1 MSEPP
6 VILVIDDVIENVAVL
21 GAAFS
26 EVAEVQFATSGQE
39 GLELA
44 RRTVPDLILLDVM
57 MPDMDGFQVCEHLQ
71 REDAT
76 RAIPVIFVT
85 ARTDAASESRGLAL
99 GAVDFIHKPLRPDLV
114 QARVRLHLE
123 LARRARAL
131 QAANQAL
138 EDKVAQRT
146 QDLMDALQ
154 RAEGAARSKTDFLA
168 RMSHE
173 LRTPLNAVIG
183 LAQVGLRDE
192 AAGRA
197 THSLYPRI
205 LSAGQHLLRVVSDV
219 LDFSRIEA
227 GKCTV
232 ESRPFDLAATVAQ
245 AAQMLE
251 PQALEQG
258 ISLQV
263 DCSPGPRP
271 RVMGDAQRIQQVLV
285 NLLSNAVK
293 FTERGQVRLR
303 VSSEAAR
310 HVFEVTD
317 TGIGLT
323 PDQISR
329 LFQPFEQADSSSTRR
344 QGGTGLGLVI
354 SRHLAREMGGD
365 ITVRSVPGQGSTFTF
380 TVTLPEAP
388 TRDTEPGALI
398 GGTGRLQGL
407 RVLAAE
413 DMEVNRFLL
422 ARILE
427 QEDARVQFA
436 EDGAAA
442 VQAVQDQ
449 VRPAAAGA
457 TKAAPFDIVLMDLQM
472 PVMDGFEAT
481 RRIREIQ
488 PALPVLGLTA
498 HALPEEQARCHAA
511 GMVGHVAKPVDVE
524 ELVRAIQRACGPRVR
539 GVAPKPPPAAAAVG
553 AVTTAPFLPG
563 PSLPGPLPAPSPS
576 LSPSPAS
583 LNPSAPVIDWAAV
596 AAGLGASDAFLDQLA
611 QGLIKNLGPK
621 PATLRSAVQQ
631 RDLPLIMREAHS
643 IKGVAGNVKADTAFA
658 LARAV
663 ETAAR
668 QGQQECLEQAMA
680 LADAV
685 EKMLEAAQ
693 QRVAGAGGPR

>member
-1 MSEPP
+1 
-6 VILVIDDVIENVAVL
+6 
-21 GAAFS
+21 
-26 EVAEVQFATSGQE
+26 
-39 GLELA
+39 
-44 RRTVPDLILLDVM
+44 
-57 MPDMDGFQVCEHLQ
+57 
-71 REDAT
+71 
-76 RAIPVIFVT
+76 VIFVT

-131 QAANQAL
+131 EAANQAL

-183 LAQVGLRDE
+183 LSQVGLREE

-197 THSLYPRI
+197 AQSLYPRI
-205 LSAGQHLLRVVSDV
+205 LSAGQHLLRVVNDV

-232 ESRPFDLAATVAQ
+232 ESQPFDLASTVAQ
-245 AAQMLE
+245 AAQLLE
-251 PQALEQG
+251 PQALAEG
-258 ISLQV
+258 IALHV
-263 DCSPGPRP
+263 DWSPGPRP
-271 RVMGDAQRIQQVLV
+271 QVMGDAQRIQQVLV

-293 FTERGQVRLR
+293 FTEKGQVRLR
-303 VSSEAAR
+303 VSSVDAR

-323 PDQISR
+323 PEQIAR

-344 QGGTGLGLVI
+344 HGGTGLGLVI

-365 ITVRSVPGQGSTFTF
+365 ITVRSTPGQGSSFTF

-398 GGTGRLQGL
+398 GGTGRLDGL

-442 VQAVQDQ
+442 VRAVQAQ
-449 VRPAAAGA
+449 AGGAAAS
-457 TKAAPFDIVLMDLQM
+457 APFDIVLMDLQM
-472 PVMDGFEAT
+472 PEMDGFEAT
-481 RRIREIQ
+481 RRIRQIR
-488 PALPVLGLTA
+488 PDLPVIGLTA
-498 HALPEEQARCHAA
+498 HALPEERARCHAA

-524 ELVRAIQRACGPRVR
+524 ELVGAIQRACSPRALGFRVS
-539 GVAPKPPPAAAAVG
+539 PPPAAPVARV
-553 AVTTAPFLPG
+553 
-563 PSLPGPLPAPSPS
+563 PSPAPSPAPAPVP
-576 LSPSPAS
+576 PSTS
-583 LNPSAPVIDWAAV
+583 TSIQRPVIDWAAV

-611 QGLIKNLGPK
+611 QGLLKNLGPK
-621 PATLRSAVQQ
+621 PATLRGAVQQ

-643 IKGVAGNVKADTAFA
+643 VKGVAGNVKADAAFT
-658 LARAV
+658 LARAL
-663 ETAAR
+663 EIAAR
-668 QGQQECLEQAMA
+668 QGQQECLGQALA

-693 QRVAGAGGPR
+693 QRVAGAGGSR

>member
-21 GAAFS
+21 GATFS
-26 EVAEVQFATSGQE
+26 EVAEVQFATSGHE
-39 GLELA
+39 GLALA

-57 MPDMDGFQVCEHLQ
+57 MPDMDGFQVCERLQ
-71 REDAT
+71 QEEVT

-131 QAANQAL
+131 EAANQAL

-183 LAQVGLRDE
+183 LSQVGLREE

-197 THSLYPRI
+197 AQSLYPRI
-205 LSAGQHLLRVVSDV
+205 LSAGQHLLRVVNDV

-232 ESRPFDLAATVAQ
+232 ESQPFDLASTVAQ
-245 AAQMLE
+245 AAQLLE
-251 PQALEQG
+251 PQALAEG
-258 ISLQV
+258 IALHV
-263 DCSPGPRP
+263 DWSPGPRP
-271 RVMGDAQRIQQVLV
+271 QVMGDAQRIQQVLV

-293 FTERGQVRLR
+293 FTEKGQVRLR
-303 VSSEAAR
+303 VSSVDAR

-323 PDQISR
+323 PEQIAR

-344 QGGTGLGLVI
+344 HGGTGLGLVI

-365 ITVRSVPGQGSTFTF
+365 ITVRSTPGQGSSFTF

-398 GGTGRLQGL
+398 GGTGRLDGL

-442 VQAVQDQ
+442 VRAVQAQ
-449 VRPAAAGA
+449 AGGAAAS
-457 TKAAPFDIVLMDLQM
+457 APFDIVLMDLQM
-472 PVMDGFEAT
+472 PEMDGFEAT
-481 RRIREIQ
+481 RRIRQIR
-488 PALPVLGLTA
+488 PDLHVIGLTA
-498 HALPEEQARCHAA
+498 HALPEERARCHAA

-524 ELVRAIQRACGPRVR
+524 ELVGAIQRACSPRALGFRVS
-539 GVAPKPPPAAAAVG
+539 PPPAAPVARV
-553 AVTTAPFLPG
+553 
-563 PSLPGPLPAPSPS
+563 PSPAPSPAPAPVP
-576 LSPSPAS
+576 PSTS
-583 LNPSAPVIDWAAV
+583 TSMQRPVIDWAAV

-611 QGLIKNLGPK
+611 QGLLKNLGPK
-621 PATLRSAVQQ
+621 PATLRGAVQQ

-643 IKGVAGNVKADTAFA
+643 VKGVAGNVKADAAFT
-658 LARAV
+658 LARAL
-663 ETAAR
+663 EIAAR
-668 QGQQECLEQAMA
+668 QGQQECLGQALA

-693 QRVAGAGGPR
+693 QRVAGAGGSR

>member
-21 GAAFS
+21 GATFS
-26 EVAEVQFATSGQE
+26 EVAEVQFATSGHE
-39 GLELA
+39 GLALA

-57 MPDMDGFQVCEHLQ
+57 MPDMDGFQVCERLQ
-71 REDAT
+71 QEEVT

-131 QAANQAL
+131 EAANQAL

-183 LAQVGLRDE
+183 LSQVGLREE

-197 THSLYPRI
+197 AQSLYPRI
-205 LSAGQHLLRVVSDV
+205 LSAGQHLLRVVNDV

-232 ESRPFDLAATVAQ
+232 ESQPFDLASTVAQ
-245 AAQMLE
+245 AAQLLE
-251 PQALEQG
+251 PQALAEG
-258 ISLQV
+258 IALHV
-263 DCSPGPRP
+263 DWSPGPRP
-271 RVMGDAQRIQQVLV
+271 QVMGDAQRIQQVLV

-293 FTERGQVRLR
+293 FTEKGQVRLR
-303 VSSEAAR
+303 VSSVDAR

-323 PDQISR
+323 PEQIAR

-344 QGGTGLGLVI
+344 HGGTGLGLVI

-365 ITVRSVPGQGSTFTF
+365 ITVRSTPGQGSSFTF

-398 GGTGRLQGL
+398 GGTGRLDGL

-442 VQAVQDQ
+442 VRAVQAQ
-449 VRPAAAGA
+449 AGGAAAS
-457 TKAAPFDIVLMDLQM
+457 APFDIVLMDLQM
-472 PVMDGFEAT
+472 PEMDGFEAT
-481 RRIREIQ
+481 RRIRQIR
-488 PALPVLGLTA
+488 PDLPVIGLTA
-498 HALPEEQARCHAA
+498 HALPEERARCHAA

-524 ELVRAIQRACGPRVR
+524 ELVGAIQRACSPRALGFRVS
-539 GVAPKPPPAAAAVG
+539 PPPAAPVARV
-553 AVTTAPFLPG
+553 
-563 PSLPGPLPAPSPS
+563 PSPAPSPAPAPVP
-576 LSPSPAS
+576 PSTS
-583 LNPSAPVIDWAAV
+583 TSMQRPVIDWAAV

-611 QGLIKNLGPK
+611 QGLLKNLGPK
-621 PATLRSAVQQ
+621 PATLRGAVQQ

-643 IKGVAGNVKADTAFA
+643 VKGVAGNVKADAAFT
-658 LARAV
+658 LARTV
-663 ETAAR
+663 EIAAR
-668 QGQQECLEQAMA
+668 QGQQECLGQALA

-693 QRVAGAGGPR
+693 QRVAGAGGSR

>member
-1 MSEPP
+1 
-6 VILVIDDVIENVAVL
+6 
-21 GAAFS
+21 
-26 EVAEVQFATSGQE
+26 
-39 GLELA
+39 
-44 RRTVPDLILLDVM
+44 VPDLILLDVM
-57 MPDMDGFQVCEHLQ
+57 MPDMDGFQVCERLQ
-71 REDAT
+71 QEEVT

-131 QAANQAL
+131 EAANQAL

-183 LAQVGLRDE
+183 LSQVGLREE

-197 THSLYPRI
+197 AQSLYPRI
-205 LSAGQHLLRVVSDV
+205 LSAGQHLLRVVNDV

-232 ESRPFDLAATVAQ
+232 ESQPFDLASTVAQ
-245 AAQMLE
+245 AAQLLE
-251 PQALEQG
+251 PQALAEG
-258 ISLQV
+258 IALHV
-263 DCSPGPRP
+263 DWSPGPRP
-271 RVMGDAQRIQQVLV
+271 QVMGDAQRIQQVLV

-293 FTERGQVRLR
+293 FTEKGQVRLR
-303 VSSEAAR
+303 VSSVDAR

-323 PDQISR
+323 PEQIAR

-344 QGGTGLGLVI
+344 HGGTGLGLVI

-365 ITVRSVPGQGSTFTF
+365 ITVRSTPGQGSSFTF

-398 GGTGRLQGL
+398 GGTGRLDGL

-442 VQAVQDQ
+442 VRAVQAQ
-449 VRPAAAGA
+449 AGGAAAS
-457 TKAAPFDIVLMDLQM
+457 APFDIVLMDLQM
-472 PVMDGFEAT
+472 PEMDGFEAT
-481 RRIREIQ
+481 RRIRQIR
-488 PALPVLGLTA
+488 PDLPVIGLTA
-498 HALPEEQARCHAA
+498 HALPEERARCHAA

-524 ELVRAIQRACGPRVR
+524 ELVGAIQRACSPRALGFRVS
-539 GVAPKPPPAAAAVG
+539 PPPAAPVARV
-553 AVTTAPFLPG
+553 
-563 PSLPGPLPAPSPS
+563 PSPAPSPAPAPVP
-576 LSPSPAS
+576 PSTS
-583 LNPSAPVIDWAAV
+583 TSMQRPVIDWAAV

-611 QGLIKNLGPK
+611 QGLLKNLGPK
-621 PATLRSAVQQ
+621 PATLRGAVQQ

-643 IKGVAGNVKADTAFA
+643 VKGVAGNVKADAAFT
-658 LARAV
+658 LARAL
-663 ETAAR
+663 EIAAR
-668 QGQQECLEQAMA
+668 QGQQECLGQALA

-693 QRVAGAGGPR
+693 QRVAGAGGSR

>member
-6 VILVIDDVIENVAVL
+6 VILVIDDVIENVTVL
-21 GAAFS
+21 GATFS

-39 GLELA
+39 GLALA

-57 MPDMDGFQVCEHLQ
+57 MPDMDGFQVCERLQ
-71 REDAT
+71 QEEVT

-131 QAANQAL
+131 EAANQAL

-183 LAQVGLRDE
+183 LSQVGLREE

-197 THSLYPRI
+197 AQSLYPRI
-205 LSAGQHLLRVVSDV
+205 LSAGQHLLRVVNDV

-232 ESRPFDLAATVAQ
+232 ESQPFDLASTVAQ
-245 AAQMLE
+245 AAQLLE
-251 PQALEQG
+251 PQALAEG
-258 ISLQV
+258 IALHV
-263 DCSPGPRP
+263 DWSPGPRP
-271 RVMGDAQRIQQVLV
+271 QVMGDAQRIQQVLV

-293 FTERGQVRLR
+293 FTEKGQVRLR
-303 VSSEAAR
+303 VSSVDAR

-323 PDQISR
+323 PEQIAR

-344 QGGTGLGLVI
+344 HGGTGLGLVI

-365 ITVRSVPGQGSTFTF
+365 ITVRSTPGQGSSFTF

-388 TRDTEPGALI
+388 TRDTEPGELI
-398 GGTGRLQGL
+398 GGTGRLDGL

-442 VQAVQDQ
+442 VRAVQAQ
-449 VRPAAAGA
+449 AGGAAAS
-457 TKAAPFDIVLMDLQM
+457 APFDIVLMDLQM
-472 PVMDGFEAT
+472 PEMDGFEAT
-481 RRIREIQ
+481 RRIRHIR
-488 PALPVLGLTA
+488 PDLPVIGLTA
-498 HALPEEQARCHAA
+498 HALPEERARCHAA

-524 ELVRAIQRACGPRVR
+524 ELVGAIQRACSPRALGFRVS
-539 GVAPKPPPAAAAVG
+539 PPPAAPVARV
-553 AVTTAPFLPG
+553 
-563 PSLPGPLPAPSPS
+563 PSPAPSPAPAPVP
-576 LSPSPAS
+576 PSTS
-583 LNPSAPVIDWAAV
+583 TSMQRPVIDWAAV

-611 QGLIKNLGPK
+611 QGLLKNLGPK
-621 PATLRSAVQQ
+621 PATLRGAVQQ

-643 IKGVAGNVKADTAFA
+643 VKGVAGNVKADAAFT
-658 LARAV
+658 LARTV
-663 ETAAR
+663 EIAAR
-668 QGQQECLEQAMA
+668 QGHQECLGHALA

-693 QRVAGAGGPR
+693 QRVAGAGGSR

>member
-6 VILVIDDVIENVAVL
+6 VILVIDDVVENVAVL
-21 GAAFS
+21 GATFS
-26 EVAEVQFATSGQE
+26 EVAEVQFATSGHE
-39 GLELA
+39 GLALA

-57 MPDMDGFQVCEHLQ
+57 MPDMDGFQVCERLQ
-71 REDAT
+71 QEEVT

-131 QAANQAL
+131 EAANQAL

-183 LAQVGLRDE
+183 LSQVGLREE

-197 THSLYPRI
+197 AQSLYPRI
-205 LSAGQHLLRVVSDV
+205 LSAGQHLLRVVNDV

-232 ESRPFDLAATVAQ
+232 ESQPFDLASTVAQ
-245 AAQMLE
+245 AAQLLE
-251 PQALEQG
+251 PQALAEG
-258 ISLQV
+258 IALHV
-263 DCSPGPRP
+263 DWSPGPRP
-271 RVMGDAQRIQQVLV
+271 QVMGDAQRIQQVLV

-293 FTERGQVRLR
+293 FTEKGQVRLR
-303 VSSEAAR
+303 VSSVDAR

-323 PDQISR
+323 PEQIAR

-365 ITVRSVPGQGSTFTF
+365 ITVRSTPGQGSSFSF
-380 TVTLPEAP
+380 IVTLPEAP

-398 GGTGRLQGL
+398 GGTGRLHGL

-442 VQAVQDQ
+442 VRAVQAQ
-449 VRPAAAGA
+449 AGGAAASA
-457 TKAAPFDIVLMDLQM
+457 SFDIVLMDLQM
-472 PVMDGFEAT
+472 PEMDGFEAT
-481 RRIREIQ
+481 RRIRQIR
-488 PALPVLGLTA
+488 PDLPIIGLTA
-498 HALPEEQARCHAA
+498 HALPEERARCHAA

-524 ELVRAIQRACGPRVR
+524 ELVGAIQRACGPRALGFRVS
-539 GVAPKPPPAAAAVG
+539 PPPAAPVARV
-553 AVTTAPFLPG
+553 
-563 PSLPGPLPAPSPS
+563 PSPAPSPAPAPVP
-576 LSPSPAS
+576 PSTS
-583 LNPSAPVIDWAAV
+583 TSMQRPVIDWAAV

-611 QGLIKNLGPK
+611 QGLLKNLGPK
-621 PATLRSAVQQ
+621 PATLRGAVQQ

-643 IKGVAGNVKADTAFA
+643 VKGVAGNVKADAAFT
-658 LARAV
+658 LARAL
-663 ETAAR
+663 EIAAR
-668 QGQQECLEQAMA
+668 QGQQECLGQALA

-693 QRVAGAGGPR
+693 QRVAGAGGSR

>member
-21 GAAFS
+21 GATFS
-26 EVAEVQFATSGQE
+26 EVAEVQFATSGHE
-39 GLELA
+39 GLALA

-57 MPDMDGFQVCEHLQ
+57 MPDMDGFQVCERLQ
-71 REDAT
+71 QEEVT

-131 QAANQAL
+131 EAANQAL

-183 LAQVGLRDE
+183 LSQVGLREE

-197 THSLYPRI
+197 AQSLYPRI
-205 LSAGQHLLRVVSDV
+205 LSAGQHLLRVVNDV

-232 ESRPFDLAATVAQ
+232 ESQPFDLASTVAQ
-245 AAQMLE
+245 AAQLLE
-251 PQALEQG
+251 PQALAEG
-258 ISLQV
+258 IALHV
-263 DCSPGPRP
+263 DWSPGPRP
-271 RVMGDAQRIQQVLV
+271 QVMGDAQRIQQVLV

-293 FTERGQVRLR
+293 FTEKGQVRLR
-303 VSSEAAR
+303 VSSVDAR

-323 PDQISR
+323 PEQIAR

-344 QGGTGLGLVI
+344 HGGTGLGLVI

-365 ITVRSVPGQGSTFTF
+365 ITVRSTPGQGSSFTF

-398 GGTGRLQGL
+398 GGTGRLDGL

-442 VQAVQDQ
+442 VRAVQAQ
-449 VRPAAAGA
+449 AGGAAAS
-457 TKAAPFDIVLMDLQM
+457 AAFDIVLMDLQM
-472 PVMDGFEAT
+472 PEMDGFEAT
-481 RRIREIQ
+481 RRIRQIR
-488 PALPVLGLTA
+488 PDLPVIGLTA
-498 HALPEEQARCHAA
+498 HALPEERARCHAA

-524 ELVRAIQRACGPRVR
+524 ELVGAIQRACSPRALGFRVS
-539 GVAPKPPPAAAAVG
+539 PPPAAPVARV
-553 AVTTAPFLPG
+553 
-563 PSLPGPLPAPSPS
+563 PSPAPSPAPAPVP
-576 LSPSPAS
+576 PSTS
-583 LNPSAPVIDWAAV
+583 TSMQRPVIDWAAV

-611 QGLIKNLGPK
+611 QGLLKNLGPK
-621 PATLRSAVQQ
+621 PATLRGAVQQ

-643 IKGVAGNVKADTAFA
+643 VKGVAGNVKADAAFT

-668 QGQQECLEQAMA
+668 QGQQECLGQALA

-693 QRVAGAGGPR
+693 QRVAGAGGSR

>member
-6 VILVIDDVIENVAVL
+6 VILVIDDVIENVTVL
-21 GAAFS
+21 GATFS

-39 GLELA
+39 GLALA

-57 MPDMDGFQVCEHLQ
+57 MPDMDGFQVCERLQ
-71 REDAT
+71 QEEVT

-131 QAANQAL
+131 EAANQAL

-183 LAQVGLRDE
+183 LSQVGLREE

-197 THSLYPRI
+197 AQSLYPRI
-205 LSAGQHLLRVVSDV
+205 LSAGQHLLRVVNDV

-232 ESRPFDLAATVAQ
+232 ESQPFDLASTVAQ
-245 AAQMLE
+245 AAQLLE
-251 PQALEQG
+251 PQALAEG
-258 ISLQV
+258 IALHV
-263 DCSPGPRP
+263 DWSPGPRP
-271 RVMGDAQRIQQVLV
+271 QVMGDAQRIQQVLV

-293 FTERGQVRLR
+293 FTEKGQVRLR
-303 VSSEAAR
+303 VSSVDAR

-323 PDQISR
+323 PEQIAR

-344 QGGTGLGLVI
+344 HGGTGLGLVI

-365 ITVRSVPGQGSTFTF
+365 ITVRSTPGQGSSFTF

-398 GGTGRLQGL
+398 GGTGRLDGL

-442 VQAVQDQ
+442 VRAVQAQ
-449 VRPAAAGA
+449 AGGAAAS
-457 TKAAPFDIVLMDLQM
+457 APFDIVLMDLQM
-472 PVMDGFEAT
+472 PEMDGFEAT
-481 RRIREIQ
+481 RRIRQIR
-488 PALPVLGLTA
+488 PDLPVIGLTA
-498 HALPEEQARCHAA
+498 HALPEERARCHAA

-524 ELVRAIQRACGPRVR
+524 ELVGAIQRACSPRALGFRVS
-539 GVAPKPPPAAAAVG
+539 PPPAAPVARV
-553 AVTTAPFLPG
+553 
-563 PSLPGPLPAPSPS
+563 PSPAPSPAPAPVP
-576 LSPSPAS
+576 PSTS
-583 LNPSAPVIDWAAV
+583 TSMQRPVIDWAAV

-611 QGLIKNLGPK
+611 QGLLKNLGPK
-621 PATLRSAVQQ
+621 PATLRGAVQQ

-643 IKGVAGNVKADTAFA
+643 VKGVAGNVKADAAFT
-658 LARAV
+658 LARAL
-663 ETAAR
+663 EIAAR
-668 QGQQECLEQAMA
+668 QGQQECLGQALA

-685 EKMLEAAQ
+685 EEMLEAAQ
-693 QRVAGAGGPR
+693 QRVAGAGGSR

>member
-1 MSEPP
+1 
-6 VILVIDDVIENVAVL
+6 
-21 GAAFS
+21 
-26 EVAEVQFATSGQE
+26 
-39 GLELA
+39 
-44 RRTVPDLILLDVM
+44 
-57 MPDMDGFQVCEHLQ
+57 
-71 REDAT
+71 
-76 RAIPVIFVT
+76 
-85 ARTDAASESRGLAL
+85 
-99 GAVDFIHKPLRPDLV
+99 
-114 QARVRLHLE
+114 VRLHLE

-131 QAANQAL
+131 EAANQAL

-146 QDLMDALQ
+146 QDLMDALL

-183 LAQVGLRDE
+183 LAQVGLREE
-192 AAGRA
+192 AAGRPA
-197 THSLYPRI
+197 QSLYQRI
-205 LSAGQHLLRVVSDV
+205 LSAGQHLLRVVNDV

-232 ESRPFDLAATVAQ
+232 ESQPFDLASTVAQ
-245 AAQMLE
+245 AAQLLE
-251 PQALEQG
+251 PQALAEG
-258 ISLQV
+258 IALHV
-263 DCSPGPRP
+263 DWSPGPRP
-271 RVMGDAQRIQQVLV
+271 MVMGDAQRIQQVLV

-293 FTERGQVRLR
+293 FTEKGQVRLR
-303 VSSEAAR
+303 VSSVDAR
-310 HVFEVTD
+310 YVFEVTD

-323 PDQISR
+323 PEQIAR

-344 QGGTGLGLVI
+344 HGGTGLGLVI

-365 ITVRSVPGQGSTFTF
+365 ITVRSTPGQGSSFSF
-380 TVTLPEAP
+380 IVTLPEAP

-398 GGTGRLQGL
+398 GGTGRLDGL
-407 RVLAAE
+407 KVLAAE

-442 VQAVQDQ
+442 VRAVQAQ
-449 VRPAAAGA
+449 AGPAAGGA
-457 TKAAPFDIVLMDLQM
+457 ATSTPFDVVLMDLQM
-472 PVMDGFEAT
+472 PEMDGFEAT
-481 RRIREIQ
+481 RRIRQIR
-488 PALPVLGLTA
+488 PDLPVIGLTA
-498 HALPEEQARCHAA
+498 HALPEERARCHAA

-524 ELVRAIQRACGPRVR
+524 ELVGAIQRACGPRALGFRVS
-539 GVAPKPPPAAAAVG
+539 PPPAPPVARV
-553 AVTTAPFLPG
+553 
-563 PSLPGPLPAPSPS
+563 PSPAPSPA
-576 LSPSPAS
+576 LSPPPSPAPAPVS
-583 LNPSAPVIDWAAV
+583 SSTSTSMERPVIDWAAV

-611 QGLIKNLGPK
+611 QGLLKNLGPK
-621 PATLRSAVQQ
+621 PATLRSAVRQ

-643 IKGVAGNVKADTAFA
+643 VKGVAGNVKADAAFA

-668 QGQQECLEQAMA
+668 QGQQECLGQALA

-693 QRVAGAGGPR
+693 LRVAGAGSSR

>member
-21 GAAFS
+21 GATFS

-39 GLELA
+39 GLALA

-57 MPDMDGFQVCEHLQ
+57 MPDMDGFQVCERLQ
-71 REDAT
+71 QEDAT

-131 QAANQAL
+131 EAANQAL
-138 EDKVAQRT
+138 EDKVTQRT

-183 LAQVGLRDE
+183 LSQVGLREE

-197 THSLYPRI
+197 AQSLYPRI
-205 LSAGQHLLRVVSDV
+205 LSAGQHLLRVVNDV

-232 ESRPFDLAATVAQ
+232 ESQPFDLASTVAQ
-245 AAQMLE
+245 AAQLLE
-251 PQALEQG
+251 PQALAEG
-258 ISLQV
+258 IALHV
-263 DCSPGPRP
+263 DWSPGPRP
-271 RVMGDAQRIQQVLV
+271 QVMGDAQRIQQVLV

-293 FTERGQVRLR
+293 FTEKGQVRLR
-303 VSSEAAR
+303 VSSVDAR
-310 HVFEVTD
+310 YVFEVTD

-323 PDQISR
+323 PEQIAR

-344 QGGTGLGLVI
+344 HGGTGLGLVI

-365 ITVRSVPGQGSTFTF
+365 ITVRSTPGQGSSFSF
-380 TVTLPEAP
+380 IVTLPEAP

-398 GGTGRLQGL
+398 GGTGRLDGL
-407 RVLAAE
+407 KVLAAE

-442 VQAVQDQ
+442 VRAVQAQ
-449 VRPAAAGA
+449 AGGAAAS
-457 TKAAPFDIVLMDLQM
+457 AAFDIVLMDLQM
-472 PVMDGFEAT
+472 PEMDGFEAT
-481 RRIREIQ
+481 RRIRQIR
-488 PALPVLGLTA
+488 PDLPVIGLTA
-498 HALPEEQARCHAA
+498 HALPEERARCHAA

-524 ELVRAIQRACGPRVR
+524 ELVGAIQRACGPRVLGFR
-539 GVAPKPPPAAAAVG
+539 VSPPPAAPVARV
-553 AVTTAPFLPG
+553 
-563 PSLPGPLPAPSPS
+563 PSPAPSPAPAPVP
-576 LSPSPAS
+576 PSTS
-583 LNPSAPVIDWAAV
+583 TSMQRPVIDWAAV

-611 QGLIKNLGPK
+611 QGLLKNLGPK
-621 PATLRSAVQQ
+621 PATLRGAVEQ

-643 IKGVAGNVKADTAFA
+643 VKGVAGNVKADAAFT

-663 ETAAR
+663 EIAAR
-668 QGQQECLEQAMA
+668 QGQQECLGQALA

-693 QRVAGAGGPR
+693 QRVAGAGGSR

>member
-1 MSEPP
+1 
-6 VILVIDDVIENVAVL
+6 
-21 GAAFS
+21 
-26 EVAEVQFATSGQE
+26 
-39 GLELA
+39 LE
-44 RRTVPDLILLDVM
+44 
-57 MPDMDGFQVCEHLQ
+57 
-71 REDAT
+71 
-76 RAIPVIFVT
+76 
-85 ARTDAASESRGLAL
+85 
-99 GAVDFIHKPLRPDLV
+99 
-114 QARVRLHLE
+114 
-123 LARRARAL
+123 
-131 QAANQAL
+131 AANQAL

-183 LAQVGLRDE
+183 LSQVGLREE

-197 THSLYPRI
+197 AQSLYPRI
-205 LSAGQHLLRVVSDV
+205 LSAGQHLLRVVNDV

-232 ESRPFDLAATVAQ
+232 ESQPFDLASTVAQ
-245 AAQMLE
+245 AAQLLE
-251 PQALEQG
+251 PQALAEG
-258 ISLQV
+258 IALNV
-263 DCSPGPRP
+263 DWSPGPRP
-271 RVMGDAQRIQQVLV
+271 KVMGDAQRIQQVLV

-293 FTERGQVRLR
+293 FTEKGQVRLR
-303 VSSEAAR
+303 VSSVDAR
-310 HVFEVTD
+310 YVFEVTD

-323 PDQISR
+323 PEQIAR

-344 QGGTGLGLVI
+344 HGGTGLGLVI

-365 ITVRSVPGQGSTFTF
+365 ITVRSTPGQGSSFSF
-380 TVTLPEAP
+380 IVTLPEAP

-398 GGTGRLQGL
+398 GGTGRLDGL
-407 RVLAAE
+407 KVLAAE

-442 VQAVQDQ
+442 VRAVQAQ
-449 VRPAAAGA
+449 AGGAAAS
-457 TKAAPFDIVLMDLQM
+457 AAFDIVLMDLQM
-472 PVMDGFEAT
+472 PEMDGFEAT
-481 RRIREIQ
+481 RRIRQIR
-488 PALPVLGLTA
+488 PDLPVIGLTA
-498 HALPEEQARCHAA
+498 HALPEERARCHAA

-524 ELVRAIQRACGPRVR
+524 ELVGAIQRACGPRALGFRVS
-539 GVAPKPPPAAAAVG
+539 PPPAAPVARV
-553 AVTTAPFLPG
+553 
-563 PSLPGPLPAPSPS
+563 PSPAPSPP
-576 LSPSPAS
+576 PSPAPAPV
-583 LNPSAPVIDWAAV
+583 PSSTSTSTSTSMERPVIDWAAV

-611 QGLIKNLGPK
+611 QGLLKNLGPK

-643 IKGVAGNVKADTAFA
+643 VKGVAGNVKADAAFA

-668 QGQQECLEQAMA
+668 QGQQECLGQALA

-693 QRVAGAGGPR
+693 QRVAGAGGSR

>member
-21 GAAFS
+21 GATFS

-39 GLELA
+39 GLALA

-57 MPDMDGFQVCEHLQ
+57 MPDMDGFQVCERLQ
-71 REDAT
+71 QEDAT

-131 QAANQAL
+131 EAANQAL

-183 LAQVGLRDE
+183 LSQVGLREE

-197 THSLYPRI
+197 AQSLYPRI
-205 LSAGQHLLRVVSDV
+205 LSAGQHLLRVVNDV

-232 ESRPFDLAATVAQ
+232 ESQPFDLASTVAQ
-245 AAQMLE
+245 AAQLLE
-251 PQALEQG
+251 PQALAEG
-258 ISLQV
+258 IALHV
-263 DCSPGPRP
+263 DWSPGPRP
-271 RVMGDAQRIQQVLV
+271 QVMGDAQRIQQVLV

-293 FTERGQVRLR
+293 FTEKGQVRLR
-303 VSSEAAR
+303 VSSVDAR

-323 PDQISR
+323 PEQIAR

-344 QGGTGLGLVI
+344 HGGTGLGLVI

-365 ITVRSVPGQGSTFTF
+365 ITVRSTPGQGSSFTF

-398 GGTGRLQGL
+398 GGTGRLDGL

-442 VQAVQDQ
+442 VRAVQAQ
-449 VRPAAAGA
+449 AGGAAAS
-457 TKAAPFDIVLMDLQM
+457 APFDIVLMDLQM
-472 PVMDGFEAT
+472 PEMDGFEAT
-481 RRIREIQ
+481 RRIRQIR
-488 PALPVLGLTA
+488 PDLPVIGLTA
-498 HALPEEQARCHAA
+498 HALPEERARCHAA

-524 ELVRAIQRACGPRVR
+524 ELVGAIQRACSPRALGFRVS
-539 GVAPKPPPAAAAVG
+539 PPPAAPVARV
-553 AVTTAPFLPG
+553 
-563 PSLPGPLPAPSPS
+563 PSPAPSPAPAPVP
-576 LSPSPAS
+576 PSTS
-583 LNPSAPVIDWAAV
+583 TSMQRPVIDWAAV
-596 AAGLGASDAFLDQLA
+596 AAGLGASEAFLDQLA
-611 QGLIKNLGPK
+611 QGLLKNLGPK
-621 PATLRSAVQQ
+621 PATLRGAVQQ

-643 IKGVAGNVKADTAFA
+643 VKGVAGNVKADAAFT
-658 LARAV
+658 LARAL
-663 ETAAR
+663 EIAAR
-668 QGQQECLEQAMA
+668 QGQQECLGQALA

-693 QRVAGAGGPR
+693 QRVAGAGGSR

>member
-1 MSEPP
+1 MNPQP

-21 GAAFS
+21 GAALS
-26 EVAEVQFATSGQE
+26 QVADVQFATSGQE

-44 RRTVPDLILLDVM
+44 RRTAPDLILLDVM
-57 MPDMDGFQVCEHLQ
+57 MPDMDGFQVCERLQ
-71 REDAT
+71 QEEVT

-131 QAANQAL
+131 EAANQAL

-183 LAQVGLRDE
+183 LSQVGLREE

-197 THSLYPRI
+197 AQSLYPRI
-205 LSAGQHLLRVVSDV
+205 LSAGQHLLRVVNDV

-232 ESRPFDLAATVAQ
+232 ESQPFDLASTVAQ
-245 AAQMLE
+245 AAQLLE
-251 PQALEQG
+251 PQALAEG
-258 ISLQV
+258 IALHV
-263 DCSPGPRP
+263 DWSPGPRP
-271 RVMGDAQRIQQVLV
+271 QVMGDAQRIQQVLV

-293 FTERGQVRLR
+293 FTEKGQVRLR
-303 VSSEAAR
+303 VSSVDAR

-323 PDQISR
+323 PEQIAR

-344 QGGTGLGLVI
+344 HGGTGLGLVI

-365 ITVRSVPGQGSTFTF
+365 ITVRSTPGQGSSFTF

-398 GGTGRLQGL
+398 GGTGRLDGL

-442 VQAVQDQ
+442 VRAVQAQ
-449 VRPAAAGA
+449 AGGAAAS
-457 TKAAPFDIVLMDLQM
+457 APFDIVLMDLQM
-472 PVMDGFEAT
+472 PEMDGFEAT
-481 RRIREIQ
+481 RRIRQIR
-488 PALPVLGLTA
+488 PDLPVIGLTA
-498 HALPEEQARCHAA
+498 HALPEERARCHAA

-524 ELVRAIQRACGPRVR
+524 ELVGAIQRACSPRALGFRVS
-539 GVAPKPPPAAAAVG
+539 PPPAAPVARV
-553 AVTTAPFLPG
+553 
-563 PSLPGPLPAPSPS
+563 PSPAPSPAPAPVP
-576 LSPSPAS
+576 PSTS
-583 LNPSAPVIDWAAV
+583 TSMQRPVIDWAAV

-611 QGLIKNLGPK
+611 QGLLKNLGPK
-621 PATLRSAVQQ
+621 PATLRGAVEQ

-643 IKGVAGNVKADTAFA
+643 VKGVAGNVKADAAFT
-658 LARAV
+658 LARAL
-663 ETAAR
+663 EIAAR
-668 QGQQECLEQAMA
+668 QGQQECLGQALA

-693 QRVAGAGGPR
+693 QRVAGAGGSR

>member
-6 VILVIDDVIENVAVL
+6 VILVIDDVIENVTVL
-21 GAAFS
+21 GATFS
-26 EVAEVQFATSGQE
+26 TSGQE
-39 GLELA
+39 GLALA

-57 MPDMDGFQVCEHLQ
+57 MPDMDGFQVCERLQ
-71 REDAT
+71 QEEAT

-131 QAANQAL
+131 EAANQAL

-183 LAQVGLRDE
+183 LSQVGLREE

-197 THSLYPRI
+197 AQSLYPRI
-205 LSAGQHLLRVVSDV
+205 LSAGQHLLRVVNDV

-232 ESRPFDLAATVAQ
+232 ESQPFDLASTVAQ
-245 AAQMLE
+245 AAQLLE
-251 PQALEQG
+251 PQALAEG
-258 ISLQV
+258 IALHV
-263 DCSPGPRP
+263 DWSPGPRP
-271 RVMGDAQRIQQVLV
+271 QVMGDAQRIQQVLV

-293 FTERGQVRLR
+293 FTEKGQVRLR
-303 VSSEAAR
+303 VSSVDAR

-323 PDQISR
+323 PEQIAR

-344 QGGTGLGLVI
+344 HGGTGLGLVI

-365 ITVRSVPGQGSTFTF
+365 ITVRSTPGQGSSFTF

-398 GGTGRLQGL
+398 GGTGRLDGL

-442 VQAVQDQ
+442 VRAVQAQ
-449 VRPAAAGA
+449 AGGAAAS
-457 TKAAPFDIVLMDLQM
+457 APFDIVLMDLQM
-472 PVMDGFEAT
+472 PEMDGFEAT
-481 RRIREIQ
+481 RRIRQIR
-488 PALPVLGLTA
+488 PDLPVIGLTA
-498 HALPEEQARCHAA
+498 HALPEERARCHAA

-524 ELVRAIQRACGPRVR
+524 ELVGAIQRACSPRALGFRVS
-539 GVAPKPPPAAAAVG
+539 PPPAAPVARV
-553 AVTTAPFLPG
+553 
-563 PSLPGPLPAPSPS
+563 PSPAPSPAPAPVP
-576 LSPSPAS
+576 PSTS
-583 LNPSAPVIDWAAV
+583 TSMQRPVIDWAAV

-611 QGLIKNLGPK
+611 QGLLKNLGPK
-621 PATLRSAVQQ
+621 PATLRGAVQQ

-643 IKGVAGNVKADTAFA
+643 VKGVAGNVKADAAFT
-658 LARAV
+658 LARAL
-663 ETAAR
+663 EIAAR
-668 QGQQECLEQAMA
+668 QGQQECLGQALA

-693 QRVAGAGGPR
+693 QRVAGAGGSR

>member
-21 GAAFS
+21 GATFS
-26 EVAEVQFATSGQE
+26 EVAEVQFATSGHE
-39 GLELA
+39 GLALA

-57 MPDMDGFQVCEHLQ
+57 MPDMDGFQVCERLQ
-71 REDAT
+71 QEEVT

-131 QAANQAL
+131 EAANQAL

-183 LAQVGLRDE
+183 LSQVGLREE

-197 THSLYPRI
+197 AQSLYPRI
-205 LSAGQHLLRVVSDV
+205 LSAGQHLLRVVNDV

-232 ESRPFDLAATVAQ
+232 ESQPFDLASTVAQ
-245 AAQMLE
+245 AAQLLE
-251 PQALEQG
+251 PQALAEG
-258 ISLQV
+258 IALHV
-263 DCSPGPRP
+263 DWSPGPRP
-271 RVMGDAQRIQQVLV
+271 QVMGDAQRIQQVLV

-293 FTERGQVRLR
+293 FTEKGQVRLR
-303 VSSEAAR
+303 VSSVDAR

-323 PDQISR
+323 PEQIAR

-344 QGGTGLGLVI
+344 HGGTGLGLVI

-365 ITVRSVPGQGSTFTF
+365 ITVRSTPGQGSSFTF

-398 GGTGRLQGL
+398 GGTGRLDGL

-442 VQAVQDQ
+442 VRAVQAQ
-449 VRPAAAGA
+449 AGGAAAS
-457 TKAAPFDIVLMDLQM
+457 APFDIVLMDLQM
-472 PVMDGFEAT
+472 PEMDGFEAT
-481 RRIREIQ
+481 RRIRQIR
-488 PALPVLGLTA
+488 PDLPVIGLTA
-498 HALPEEQARCHAA
+498 HALPEERARCHAA

-524 ELVRAIQRACGPRVR
+524 ELVGAIQRACSPRALGFRVS
-539 GVAPKPPPAAAAVG
+539 PPPAAPVARV
-553 AVTTAPFLPG
+553 
-563 PSLPGPLPAPSPS
+563 PSPAPSPAPAPVP
-576 LSPSPAS
+576 PSTS
-583 LNPSAPVIDWAAV
+583 TSIQRPVIDWAAV

-611 QGLIKNLGPK
+611 QGLLKNLGPK
-621 PATLRSAVQQ
+621 PATLRGAVQQ

-643 IKGVAGNVKADTAFA
+643 VKGVAGNVKADAAFT
-658 LARAV
+658 LARTV
-663 ETAAR
+663 EIAAR
-668 QGQQECLEQAMA
+668 QGQQECLGQALA

-693 QRVAGAGGPR
+693 QRVAGAGGSR

>member
-1 MSEPP
+1 MSEAP

-21 GAAFS
+21 GATFS

-44 RRTVPDLILLDVM
+44 RRSVPDLILLDVM
-57 MPDMDGFQVCEHLQ
+57 MPDMDGFQVCERLQ
-71 REDAT
+71 QEDAT

-131 QAANQAL
+131 EAANQAL

-183 LAQVGLRDE
+183 LAQVGLREE
-192 AAGRA
+192 AAGRPA
-197 THSLYPRI
+197 QSLYPRI
-205 LSAGQHLLRVVSDV
+205 LSAGQHLLRVVNDV

-232 ESRPFDLAATVAQ
+232 ESQPFDLASTVAQ
-245 AAQMLE
+245 AAQLLE
-251 PQALEQG
+251 PQALAEG
-258 ISLQV
+258 IALHV
-263 DCSPGPRP
+263 DWSPGPRP
-271 RVMGDAQRIQQVLV
+271 KVMGDAQRIQQVLV

-293 FTERGQVRLR
+293 FTEKGQVRLR
-303 VSSEAAR
+303 VSSVDAR
-310 HVFEVTD
+310 YVFEVTD

-323 PDQISR
+323 PEQIAR

-344 QGGTGLGLVI
+344 HGGTGLGLVI

-365 ITVRSVPGQGSTFTF
+365 ITVRSTPGQGSSFSF
-380 TVTLPEAP
+380 IVTLPEAP

-398 GGTGRLQGL
+398 GGTGRLDGL
-407 RVLAAE
+407 KVLAAE

-442 VQAVQDQ
+442 VRAVQAQ
-449 VRPAAAGA
+449 AGGAAAS
-457 TKAAPFDIVLMDLQM
+457 AAFDIVLMDLQM
-472 PVMDGFEAT
+472 PEMDGFEAT
-481 RRIREIQ
+481 RRIRQIR
-488 PALPVLGLTA
+488 PDLPVIGLTA
-498 HALPEEQARCHAA
+498 HALPEERARCHAA

-524 ELVRAIQRACGPRVR
+524 ELVGAIQRACGPRVLGFR
-539 GVAPKPPPAAAAVG
+539 VSPPPAAPVARV
-553 AVTTAPFLPG
+553 
-563 PSLPGPLPAPSPS
+563 PSPP
-576 LSPSPAS
+576 PSPAPAPV
-583 LNPSAPVIDWAAV
+583 PSSTSTSTSTSMERPVIDWAAV

-611 QGLIKNLGPK
+611 QGLLKNLGPK
-621 PATLRSAVQQ
+621 PATLRGAVQQ

-643 IKGVAGNVKADTAFA
+643 VKGVAGNVKADAAFT

-668 QGQQECLEQAMA
+668 QGQQECLGQALA

-693 QRVAGAGGPR
+693 QRVAGAGGSR

>member
-21 GAAFS
+21 GATFS
-26 EVAEVQFATSGQE
+26 EVAEVQFATSGHE
-39 GLELA
+39 GLALA

-57 MPDMDGFQVCEHLQ
+57 MPDMDGFQVCERLQ
-71 REDAT
+71 QEEVT

-131 QAANQAL
+131 EAANQAL

-183 LAQVGLRDE
+183 LSQVGLREE

-197 THSLYPRI
+197 AQSLYPRI
-205 LSAGQHLLRVVSDV
+205 LSAGQHLLRVVNDV

-232 ESRPFDLAATVAQ
+232 ESQPFDLASTVAQ
-245 AAQMLE
+245 AAQLLE
-251 PQALEQG
+251 PQALAEG
-258 ISLQV
+258 IALHV
-263 DCSPGPRP
+263 DWSPGPRP
-271 RVMGDAQRIQQVLV
+271 QVMGDAQRIQQVLV

-293 FTERGQVRLR
+293 FTEKGQVRLR
-303 VSSEAAR
+303 VSSVDAR

-323 PDQISR
+323 PEQIAR

-344 QGGTGLGLVI
+344 HGGTGLGLVI

-365 ITVRSVPGQGSTFTF
+365 ITVRSTPGQGSSFTF

-398 GGTGRLQGL
+398 GGTGRLDGL

-442 VQAVQDQ
+442 VRAVQAQ
-449 VRPAAAGA
+449 AGGAAAS
-457 TKAAPFDIVLMDLQM
+457 APFDIVLMDLQM
-472 PVMDGFEAT
+472 PEMDGFEAT
-481 RRIREIQ
+481 RRIRQIR
-488 PALPVLGLTA
+488 PDLPVIGLTA
-498 HALPEEQARCHAA
+498 HALPEERARCHAA

-524 ELVRAIQRACGPRVR
+524 ELVGAIQRACSPRALGFRVS
-539 GVAPKPPPAAAAVG
+539 PPPAAPVARV
-553 AVTTAPFLPG
+553 
-563 PSLPGPLPAPSPS
+563 PSPAPSPAPAPVP
-576 LSPSPAS
+576 PSTS
-583 LNPSAPVIDWAAV
+583 TSIQRPVIDWAAV

-611 QGLIKNLGPK
+611 QGLLKNLGPK
-621 PATLRSAVQQ
+621 PATLRGAVQQ

-643 IKGVAGNVKADTAFA
+643 VKGVAGNVKADAAFT
-658 LARAV
+658 LARAL
-663 ETAAR
+663 EIAAR
-668 QGQQECLEQAMA
+668 QGQQECLGQALA

-693 QRVAGAGGPR
+693 QRVAGAGGSR

>member
-21 GAAFS
+21 GATFS
-26 EVAEVQFATSGQE
+26 EVAEVQFATSGHE
-39 GLELA
+39 GLALA

-57 MPDMDGFQVCEHLQ
+57 MPDMDGFQVCERLQ
-71 REDAT
+71 QEEVT

-131 QAANQAL
+131 EAANQAL

-183 LAQVGLRDE
+183 LSQVGLREE

-197 THSLYPRI
+197 AQSLYPRI
-205 LSAGQHLLRVVSDV
+205 LSAGQHLLRVVNDV

-232 ESRPFDLAATVAQ
+232 ESQPFDLASTVAQ
-245 AAQMLE
+245 AAQLLE
-251 PQALEQG
+251 PQALAEG
-258 ISLQV
+258 IALHV
-263 DCSPGPRP
+263 DWSPGPRP
-271 RVMGDAQRIQQVLV
+271 QVMGDAQRIQQVLV

-293 FTERGQVRLR
+293 FTEKGQVRLR
-303 VSSEAAR
+303 VSSVDAR

-323 PDQISR
+323 PEQIAR

-344 QGGTGLGLVI
+344 HGGTGLGLVI

-365 ITVRSVPGQGSTFTF
+365 ITVRSTPGQGSSFTF

-398 GGTGRLQGL
+398 GGTGRLDGL

-442 VQAVQDQ
+442 VRAVQAQ
-449 VRPAAAGA
+449 AGGAAAS
-457 TKAAPFDIVLMDLQM
+457 APFDIVLMDLQM
-472 PVMDGFEAT
+472 PEMDGFEAT
-481 RRIREIQ
+481 RRIRQIR
-488 PALPVLGLTA
+488 PDLPVIGLTA
-498 HALPEEQARCHAA
+498 HALPEERARCHAA

-524 ELVRAIQRACGPRVR
+524 ELVGAIQRACSPRALGFRVS
-539 GVAPKPPPAAAAVG
+539 PPPAAPVARV
-553 AVTTAPFLPG
+553 
-563 PSLPGPLPAPSPS
+563 PSPAPSPAPAPVP
-576 LSPSPAS
+576 PSTS
-583 LNPSAPVIDWAAV
+583 TSMQRPVIDWAAV

-611 QGLIKNLGPK
+611 QGLLKNLGPK
-621 PATLRSAVQQ
+621 PATLRGAVQQ

-643 IKGVAGNVKADTAFA
+643 VKGVAGNVKADAAFT
-658 LARAV
+658 LARAL
-663 ETAAR
+663 EIAAR
-668 QGQQECLEQAMA
+668 QGQQECLGQALA

-693 QRVAGAGGPR
+693 QRVAGAGGSR

>member
-21 GAAFS
+21 GATFS

-39 GLELA
+39 GLALA

-57 MPDMDGFQVCEHLQ
+57 MPDMDGFQVCERLQ
-71 REDAT
+71 QEDAT

-131 QAANQAL
+131 EAANQAL

-183 LAQVGLRDE
+183 LSQVGLREE

-197 THSLYPRI
+197 AQSLYPRI
-205 LSAGQHLLRVVSDV
+205 LSAGQHLLRVVNDV

-232 ESRPFDLAATVAQ
+232 ESQPFDLASTVAQ
-245 AAQMLE
+245 AAQLLE
-251 PQALEQG
+251 PQALAEG
-258 ISLQV
+258 IALHV
-263 DCSPGPRP
+263 DWSPGPRP
-271 RVMGDAQRIQQVLV
+271 QVMGDAQRIQQVLV

-293 FTERGQVRLR
+293 FTEKGQVRLR
-303 VSSEAAR
+303 VSSVDAR

-323 PDQISR
+323 PEQIAR

-344 QGGTGLGLVI
+344 HGGTGLGLVI

-365 ITVRSVPGQGSTFTF
+365 ITVRSTPGQGSSFTF

-398 GGTGRLQGL
+398 GGTGRLDGL

-442 VQAVQDQ
+442 VRAVQAQ
-449 VRPAAAGA
+449 AGGAAAS
-457 TKAAPFDIVLMDLQM
+457 APFDIVLMDLQM
-472 PVMDGFEAT
+472 PEMDGFEAT
-481 RRIREIQ
+481 RRIRQIR
-488 PALPVLGLTA
+488 PDLPVIGLTA
-498 HALPEEQARCHAA
+498 HALPEERARCHAA

-524 ELVRAIQRACGPRVR
+524 ELVGAIQRACSPRALGFRVS
-539 GVAPKPPPAAAAVG
+539 PPPAAPVARV
-553 AVTTAPFLPG
+553 
-563 PSLPGPLPAPSPS
+563 PSPAPSPAPAPVP
-576 LSPSPAS
+576 PSTS
-583 LNPSAPVIDWAAV
+583 TSMQRPVIDWAAV

-611 QGLIKNLGPK
+611 QGLLKNLGPK
-621 PATLRSAVQQ
+621 PATLRGAVQQ

-643 IKGVAGNVKADTAFA
+643 VKGVAGNVKADAAFT
-658 LARAV
+658 LARAL
-663 ETAAR
+663 EIAAR
-668 QGQQECLEQAMA
+668 QGQQECLGQALA

-693 QRVAGAGGPR
+693 QRVAGAGGSR